1 MSIVLAIAL
10 LLYGFISGIYAG
22 ILVTNNDWQI
32 WTAIIWAFLT
42 WPIALAVKI
51 GLVVFDYLLAR
62 LT

>member
-1 MSIVLAIAL
+1 MPIVLAIAL

-42 WPIALAVKI
+42 WPIAAAFKI
-51 GLVVFDYLLAR
+51 ITAVFDYLVAR
-62 LT
+62 LS